1 MDEALQ
7 LYTTLFKQAHGLIHE
22 PVLNKTAAGFGV
34 FKRVFKRL
42 IPKPKASAASAAEA
56 AFQTSVKG
64 ADEFSDAVRLASSDA
79 VNKASASGKRALIG
93 GAGIG
98 AAGLVGGTMYGDIK
112 AQERES
118 SALRKG
124 RIEGAAA
131 GAAAGL
137 IAPKLLRSAPVQKF
151 MQGPTT
157 QEGYQYV

>member
-42 IPKPKASAASAAEA
+42 IPKTKASAAEA

>member
-1 MDEALQ
+1 VDEALQ

-34 FKRVFKRL
+34 FKRL
-42 IPKPKASAASAAEA
+42 IPKPKASAAEA

-98 AAGLVGGTMYGDIK
+98 AAGIVGGTMYGDIK

-137 IAPKLLRSAPVQKF
+137 IAPKLLSSAPVQKF